1 MTEQKS
7 KYIEIVNWIRKK
19 IAEGE
24 LTVGNRIYSEN
35 ELVSIFGVSRQTVR
49 HAISILCNE
58 GVLERKR
65 GSGTYIS
72 KPNER
77 KKDTKRIAVITT
89 YIDEYIFPAIIKR
102 VEQRLSKEGYVIQL
116 SFTNNSVEKERQIL
130 EEILKSKSVD
140 GIIVEATKSGLP
152 NPNLHLYNELKENDI
167 PFIFINSYYPEIDAP
182 HVSMNDRKAGHL
194 VTQHL
199 LSCGHRNIAA
209 IFKCDDGQV
218 MLRYAGY
225 MDALI
230 EADIRIRGE
239 RVIWIDTDE
248 QRNLSEDTG
257 RILRRIRNCTA
268 CVCYNDE
275 VANKLVAICLEQGMK
290 VPQDISITGM
300 DNSDLTTYCEVPL
313 TYAINPIKEL
323 GETVAKAILDLL
335 AGRPVE
341 KEIELEPKLEIRHS
355 VRMVNE
361 IS

>member
-7 KYIEIVNWIRKK
+7 KYIEIVDWIKKK
-19 IAEGE
+19 IENGE
-24 LTVGNRIYSEN
+24 LTIGNRIYSEN
-35 ELVSIFGVSRQTVR
+35 ELVAIFGVSRQTVR

-58 GVLERKR
+58 GLLERRR

-72 KPNER
+72 KPKER

-116 SFTNNSVEKERQIL
+116 AFTNNSVEKERQIL
-130 EEILKSKSVD
+130 EGILRSKSVD
-140 GIIVEATKSGLP
+140 GIIVEAVKSGLP
-152 NPNLHLYNELKENDI
+152 NPNLHLYNALKEQDI
-167 PFIFINSYYPEIDAP
+167 PFIFINSYYPEIDAT
-182 HVSMNDRKAGHL
+182 HISMNDRKAGHL

-209 IFKCDDGQV
+209 IFKCDDGQG

-248 QRNLSEDTG
+248 QRNLGED
-257 RILRRIRNCTA
+257 RPNIKKNS
-268 CVCYNDE
+268 
-275 VANKLVAICLEQGMK
+275 KLYSLCLLQ
-290 VPQDISITGM
+290 
-300 DNSDLTTYCEVPL
+300 
-313 TYAINPIKEL
+313 
-323 GETVAKAILDLL
+323 
-335 AGRPVE
+335 
-341 KEIELEPKLEIRHS
+341 
-355 VRMVNE
+355 
-361 IS
+361 

>member
-7 KYIEIVNWIRKK
+7 KYIEIVDWIKKK
-19 IAEGE
+19 IENGE
-24 LTVGNRIYSEN
+24 LTIGNRIYSEN
-35 ELVSIFGVSRQTVR
+35 ELVAIFGVSRQTVR

-58 GVLERKR
+58 GLLERRR

-72 KPNER
+72 KPKER

-89 YIDEYIFPAIIKR
+89 YIDEYIFPSIIKR

-116 SFTNNSVEKERQIL
+116 AFTNNSVEKERQIL
-130 EEILKSKSVD
+130 EGILRSKSVD
-140 GIIVEATKSGLP
+140 GIIVEAVKSGLP
-152 NPNLHLYNELKENDI
+152 NPNLHLYNALKEQDI

-209 IFKCDDGQV
+209 IFKCDDGQG
-218 MLRYAGY
+218 ML
-225 MDALI
+225 
-230 EADIRIRGE
+230 RGE

-248 QRNLSEDTG
+248 QRNLGEDAG

-313 TYAINPIKEL
+313 TSAINPINEL
-323 GETVAKAILDLL
+323 GEKVAQAMLDVL
-335 AGRPVE
+335 AGKAVD
-341 KEIELEPKLEIRHS
+341 KAIELEPKLEIRHS
-355 VRMVNE
+355 VRMVSE
-361 IS
+361 I

>member
-7 KYIEIVNWIRKK
+7 KYIEIVDWIKKK
-19 IAEGE
+19 IENGE
-24 LTVGNRIYSEN
+24 LTIGNRIYSEN
-35 ELVSIFGVSRQTVR
+35 ELVAIFGVSRQTVR

-58 GVLERKR
+58 GLLERRR

-72 KPNER
+72 KPKER

-89 YIDEYIFPAIIKR
+89 YIDEYIFPSIIKR

-116 SFTNNSVEKERQIL
+116 AFTNNSVEKERQIL
-130 EEILKSKSVD
+130 EGILRSKSVD
-140 GIIVEATKSGLP
+140 GIIVEAVKSGLP
-152 NPNLHLYNELKENDI
+152 NPNLHLYNALKEQDI

-209 IFKCDDGQV
+209 IFKCDDGQG

-248 QRNLSEDTG
+248 QRNLGEDAG

-313 TYAINPIKEL
+313 TSAINPINEL
-323 GETVAKAILDLL
+323 GEKVAQAMLDVL
-335 AGRPVE
+335 AGKAVD
-341 KEIELEPKLEIRHS
+341 KAIELEPKLEIRHS
-355 VRMVNE
+355 VRMVSE
-361 IS
+361 I